1 MKNIPFSPPYIDER
15 VVSEVNG
22 VLNSGWITTGPKCI
36 ELEEKISTYLNVSN
50 AVSCN
55 SWSSGAQ
62 IVLRLLGIGEGDEV
76 IIPNY
81 TYAATLLAVYHA
93 GATPII
99 VDVDDNYQINNQA
112 IIDAITPKT
121 KAVIPVDIGGL
132 PTDVESLKEILEAKA
147 RQFNSSN
154 KYHKIIGR
162 IAIICDAAHS
172 FGATIGSEFV
182 GGQAD
187 FSIFSLHAVKN
198 LTSAE
203 GGVIT
208 FNLPQI
214 EPENIE
220 KELKLI
226 RLNGQTKDA
235 LAKTQNLANWEYDII
250 LKGFKMNMPDICA
263 AIALGQLESYNFI
276 QAERKRVY
284 HRYADNFKDFKYLSI
299 IPSQLENRLSS
310 HHLMMISLSK
320 EFKSKRNQII
330 NKCADQGVSTNVHF
344 KPLSL
349 MTAFQSEQF
358 KGSLSKSIELFER
371 EISLPIYPELSNEQV
386 DYISKVLMDA
396 INKVTD

>member
-36 ELEEKISTYLNVSN
+36 ELEEKISTYLNVTN

-62 IVLRLLGIGEGDEV
+62 IVLKLLGIGEGDEV

-99 VDVDDNYQINNQA
+99 VDVDDNYQISNQA

-132 PTDVESLKEILEAKA
+132 PTDVESLKEILEDKT
-147 RQFNSSN
+147 RHFNSSN

-162 IAIICDAAHS
+162 IAIISDAAHS
-172 FGATIGSEFV
+172 FGATIGSEYV

-187 FSIFSLHAVKN
+187 FTIFSLHAVKN

-203 GGVIT
+203 GGIIT

-214 EPENIE
+214 EPENIV

-276 QAERKRVY
+276 QAERKKVY

-299 IPSQLENRLSS
+299 IPNQLGNRLSS

-330 NKCADQGVSTNVHF
+330 NKCADEGVSTNVHF

-349 MTAFQSEQF
+349 MTAFQNEQVY
-358 KGSLSKSIELFER
+358 GSLSNSIDLFER
-371 EISLPIYPELSNEQV
+371 EISLPIYPQLSYEQV
-386 DYISKVLMDA
+386 DYISKTVMNA
-396 INKVTD
+396 IDEVAD